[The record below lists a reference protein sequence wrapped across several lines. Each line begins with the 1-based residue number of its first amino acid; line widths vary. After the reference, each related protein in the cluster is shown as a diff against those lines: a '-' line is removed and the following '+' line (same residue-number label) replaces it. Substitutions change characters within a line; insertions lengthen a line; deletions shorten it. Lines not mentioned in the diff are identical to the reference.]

1 MINDIMSIHVSF
13 IIFMLNHT
21 NRAHYCC
28 TLSEAHH
35 FLTEEIFNITSL
47 YCSLQLYG
55 NHFLL
60 LLHCIFSSQSVCH
73 QTSSE
78 ICWRK
83 RKKEKALI
91 FLSSSTG
98 TTQVEGLESNLA
110 SSSPATVQFLHS
122 HFEQGT
128 VGNILLSPQECQH
141 LSLPRHRHTGLS
153 SAATSNCQVDQQ
165 SQKALQIQL
174 RFTPCGNMW
183 AVSRAL
189 CKYPTVTV
197 FSCADNSSHIAI
209 I

>member
-1 MINDIMSIHVSF
+1 MLY
-13 IIFMLNHT
+13 IIWSSS
-21 NRAHYCC
+21 
-28 TLSEAHH
+28 LSHR
-35 FLTEEIFNITSL
+35 IFNNTSL

-60 LLHCIFSSQSVCH
+60 LLHYIFSHPALRVSVIRPL
-73 QTSSE
+73 QKSAGG
-78 ICWRK
+78 
-83 RKKEKALI
+83 KEKTLI

-141 LSLPRHRHTGLS
+141 LSLPRHRHTDLS
-153 SAATSNCQVDQQ
+153 SAATSNCQVDHQ

-189 CKYPTVTV
+189 CKYPTFTL
-197 FSCADNSSHIAI
+197 FSCADNRSCIAI